1 MSLEENAV
9 AEPKLGQDSFRTF
22 LTSLDLALW
31 LLREF
36 IWHRNGRLA
45 GKERSV
51 SLVIDV
57 EQQRKCRSVFGRS
70 LERRESQRH
79 VDVARDAR

>member
-1 MSLEENAV
+1 VV
-9 AEPKLGQDSFRTF
+9 AQE
-22 LTSLDLALW
+22 W
-31 LLREF
+31 N
-36 IWHRNGRLA
+36 RNGRLA

-57 EQQRKCRSVFGRS
+57 ERERKCRSVFGRS